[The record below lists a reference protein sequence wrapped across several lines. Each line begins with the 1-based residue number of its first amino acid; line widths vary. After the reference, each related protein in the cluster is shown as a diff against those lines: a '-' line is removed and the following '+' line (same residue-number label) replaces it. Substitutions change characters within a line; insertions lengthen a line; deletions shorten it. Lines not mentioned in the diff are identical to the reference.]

1 MKKSNYRVS
10 PETKEQVL
18 KRIKEDGI
26 SVPDAAKDHGISP
39 NTIYKWLGRGVSRQ
53 VSWTE
58 HSRLK
63 RENQDLKT
71 FIGEITVE
79 LSKAKKKN

>member
-10 PETKEQVL
+10 PETKEQIL
-18 KRIKEDGI
+18 KRIKEDGV
-26 SVPDAAKDHGISP
+26 SVSQAAKDHGLSA
-39 NTIYKWLGRGVSRQ
+39 NTIYRWLTKGVARQ
-53 VSWTE
+53 VSWAE
-58 HSRLK
+58 YNKLK
-63 RENQDLKT
+63 KENQDLKT